1 MPPKNRSARQ
11 ATVVEV
17 ERIGPQMA
25 RLTFE
30 CPDLV
35 GAELPHT
42 DHYVKILFPPAGAE
56 YSWPFDPEE
65 IRAADP
71 AQAPVTR
78 TYSIRSYDS
87 ATGRAKIDFVVHG
100 DTGLAGPWAAKAK
113 PGDQVGFYGPGG
125 AWHPT
130 EDYEHF
136 VLAGDEAAAPAIAA
150 AIEGLP
156 DGATATAFVEIADAD
171 SRFEMPERDGVELVW
186 VTRDGDPYGAA
197 LARTVRSVPFPG
209 GRAGWFVHGVA
220 EMVKDLRRYLFVEQ
234 GVPRGDVSISGYWR
248 TGMNEDGWQSSKH
261 AFVEAM
267 ESEEAEALT

>member
-1 MPPKNRSARQ
+1 MPPKNRVARQ

-35 GAELPHT
+35 GAPLPHT

-56 YSWPFDPEE
+56 YSWPFDADE
-65 IRAADP
+65 IRVTDP
-71 AQAPVTR
+71 AHAPVTR
-78 TYSIRSYDS
+78 TYSIRSHDP
-87 ATGRAKIDFVVHG
+87 ATGRATLDFVLHG
-100 DTGLAGPWAAKAK
+100 DTGLAGPWAAAAR

-150 AIEGLP
+150 AIEALP
-156 DGATATAFVEIADAD
+156 PGATATAFIEIADAG
-171 SRFEMPERDGVELVW
+171 STFEIPQPENVRLVW
-186 VTRDGDPYGAA
+186 VTRDGAPYGSA
-197 LARTVRSVPFPG
+197 LAAAVRSAGVPG
-209 GRAGWFVHGVA
+209 TRTGWFVHGVA
-220 EMVKDLRRYLFVEQ
+220 EMVKDLRRFLFVGQ
-234 GVPRGDVSISGYWR
+234 GIARSDVSISGYWR
-248 TGMNEDGWQSSKH
+248 TGMTEDGWQSTKH
-261 AFVEAM
+261 EFVEAM
-267 ESEEAEALT
+267 ESEEAAATS